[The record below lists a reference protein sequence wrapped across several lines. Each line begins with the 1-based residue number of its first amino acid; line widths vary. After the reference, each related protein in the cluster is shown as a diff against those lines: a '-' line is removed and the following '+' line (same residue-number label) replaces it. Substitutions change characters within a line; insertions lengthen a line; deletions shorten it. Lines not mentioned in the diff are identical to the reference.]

1 MKTIIISD
9 INGKSESIIPYGLNL
24 AKTIETEVDILHPVD
39 PRTNQGEYSSL
50 SDSKSITPGHTYSQK
65 EIIQREKNKAQ
76 IKLDK
81 LLSSEASRLNYPL
94 KINTVI
100 KEGTISEM
108 IQEESKKSID
118 FIFVVNIEPDE
129 NVFLSQSE
137 ILSTAKNNKA
147 VFILVPPETSF
158 KNYKNVLLPINFSSA
173 SINKFIALKFFFQQ
187 FNPVV
192 NAVDVAK
199 KSDYVGL
206 ELKSQNWKTLL
217 ADLEIA
223 SNIRV
228 NTLKGEDYVQTI
240 MNYMTRNNH
249 DLLMLLHEK
258 QNSVRNIFKK
268 NELEEILKRVKI
280 PVFLRFINS

>member
-9 INGKSESIIPYGLNL
+9 IHGKSESIIPYGLNL
-24 AKTIETEVDILHPVD
+24 AKTLESEVDILHPID
-39 PRTNQGEYSSL
+39 PRTNQGAYSSY

-100 KEGTISEM
+100 KEGSISEM
-108 IQEESKKSID
+108 IQEELKKSID
-118 FIFVVNIEPDE
+118 SIFVVNIEPDE
-129 NVFLSQSE
+129 NMFLSKSE

-147 VFILVPPETSF
+147 ILILVPPETSF
-158 KNYKNVLLPINFSSA
+158 KNYKNVLLPVNFSST
-173 SINKFIALKFFFQQ
+173 SIDKFSGLQFFFQR
-187 FNPVV
+187 FNPVI

-199 KSDYVGL
+199 KNDYIDS

-217 ADLEIA
+217 EDLQIA
-223 SNIRV
+223 SNIKV
-228 NTLKGEDYVQTI
+228 NSLEGEDYKQTI
-240 MNYMTRNNH
+240 INYITRNNP

-258 QNSVRNIFKK
+258 ENSVNYIFKK
-268 NELEEILKRVKI
+268 NELDEILKRIKI
-280 PVFLRFINS
+280 PVFVRFFK